1 MLYFYFVIVADA
13 ISSHI
18 TLSIIN
24 RIHNKNKILFP
35 KNIIIIMEIT
45 LGHTPDA
52 DDAFMF
58 YGIASGKVKSPNIRV
73 KHVIEDIETLNI
85 LALKHE
91 LDVTAVSA
99 HAYAYLKDYVILRSG
114 GSFGLEYGPI
124 VISKKKLSH
133 SELRKCTIAIPGKM
147 TSANLL
153 LNFALG
159 KFKEKETSFQTI
171 PDEVLTDKVDAGL
184 VIHEAQIAY
193 DNSKLYNVLDL
204 GEWWT
209 SQTNGLPVP
218 LGINV
223 ASTKSMTLEQIRQ
236 FDKTFRNSILY
247 SLKNLDAAVDFAMRY
262 SRGQSRDVMTR
273 FIKMYV
279 NSMTID
285 MGVKGK
291 KSIKKMFAIAKER
304 GILAVDR
311 LHFA

>member
-1 MLYFYFVIVADA
+1 M
-13 ISSHI
+13 
-18 TLSIIN
+18 
-24 RIHNKNKILFP
+24 
-35 KNIIIIMEIT
+35 IIIMEIT

-58 YGIASGKVKSPNIRV
+58 YGIASGKVKSPNIRI
-73 KHVIEDIETLNI
+73 KHVIEDIETLNRC
-85 LALKHE
+85 ALKHE